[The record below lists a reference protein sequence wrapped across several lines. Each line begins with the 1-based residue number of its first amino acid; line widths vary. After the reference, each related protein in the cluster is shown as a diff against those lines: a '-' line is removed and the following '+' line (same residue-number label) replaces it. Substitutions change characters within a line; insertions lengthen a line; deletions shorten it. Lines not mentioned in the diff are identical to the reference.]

1 MLLVECAGEGCG
13 EARRALTPRDYVVA
27 GFFAIYPAAFWAA
40 AFWALTAAHLF
51 LVASTMR
58 LRPAALSLRFFGGAE
73 LVRFCAAQRFLWAA
87 AMRARAAADRG
98 FLARAGL
105 AAVLI
110 FPPSLWRRSLIFWSM
125 SAN

>member
-1 MLLVECAGEGCG
+1 MLLVECAGEGCR
-13 EARRALTPRDYVVA
+13 EAGLTLTPRDQVPA

-73 LVRFCAAQRFLWAA
+73 LVRLYAAQRFLWAA
-87 AMRARAAADRG
+87 PMRARADADSGR
-98 FLARAGL
+98 LVRTGL

-110 FPPSLWRRSLIFWSM
+110 VPPSLWRISLIFWSM